1 MGESIQIFLKAMKYL
16 KDTSVLS
23 AQMDQ
28 KCFFV
33 IVARGN
39 NRSISSLGIVYQS
52 SGTFYYP
59 AILENRIRIRGQ
71 EYFHDKEVTGSN
83 RWTLLDPKYNL
94 LTNRRDI
101 LIPAMERKTEKLSE
115 GGTKKL

>member
-1 MGESIQIFLKAMKYL
+1 MRAFRIFWKAVKYL
-16 KDTSVLS
+16 KDTSVLL

-28 KCFFV
+28 KYFFV

-71 EYFHDKEVTGSN
+71 EYFHDMEVTGSN
-83 RWTLLDPKYNL
+83 RWTLLEPKYNL